1 MLRLACNHGSAST
14 PILGTGEYTTSRIVV
29 CDLKPR
35 DFLSFQK
42 EKEFELTKK
51 VEEMSEELCKLEDT
65 NRSLL
70 TDLEEATKTEQSNAK
85 TYEDRL
91 KVVY

>member
-1 MLRLACNHGSAST
+1 MLRLTCNHGSASK
-14 PILGTGEYTTSRIVV
+14 PILGTGECTTSKIVV
-29 CDLKPR
+29 CDLKTR

-42 EKEFELTKK
+42 EKEFELTKE
-51 VEEMSEELCKLEDT
+51 VEEMSEELWKLEDT

-70 TDLEEATKTEQSNAK
+70 TELEEAKKTEQSNAK

>member
-1 MLRLACNHGSAST
+1 MHY
-14 PILGTGEYTTSRIVV
+14 IKVV
-29 CDLKPR
+29 LCDLKQR

>member
-1 MLRLACNHGSAST
+1 MHY
-14 PILGTGEYTTSRIVV
+14 IKVV
-29 CDLKPR
+29 LCDLKQR

-42 EKEFELTKK
+42 EKESELTQK
-51 VEEMSEELCKLEDT
+51 VEEMSEELWKLEDT

-70 TDLEEATKTEQSNAK
+70 TDLEEAKKTEQSNAK

-91 KVVY
+91 KVVQ